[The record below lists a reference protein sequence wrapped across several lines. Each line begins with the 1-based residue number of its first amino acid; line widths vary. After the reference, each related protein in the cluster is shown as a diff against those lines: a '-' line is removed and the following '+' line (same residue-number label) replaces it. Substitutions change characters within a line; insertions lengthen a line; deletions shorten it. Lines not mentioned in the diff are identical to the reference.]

1 MPAIPVM
8 GINTP
13 KSFMCQMMQTKQN
26 HPINIK
32 SPWEIAMGFT
42 IPTISIGAILYI
54 ALHFLLGGIFN

>member
-1 MPAIPVM
+1 
-8 GINTP
+8 
-13 KSFMCQMMQTKQN
+13 MMQTKQN

>member
-1 MPAIPVM
+1 M

-13 KSFMCQMMQTKQN
+13 KSFMCLMMQTQKN
-26 HPINIK
+26 NPIKAK
-32 SPWEIAMGFT
+32 SPKEIEMGFT